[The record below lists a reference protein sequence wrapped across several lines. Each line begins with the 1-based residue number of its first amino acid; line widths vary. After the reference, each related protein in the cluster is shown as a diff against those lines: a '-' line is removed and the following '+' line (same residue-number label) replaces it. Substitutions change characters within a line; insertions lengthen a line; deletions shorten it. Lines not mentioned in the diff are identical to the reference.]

1 VKRLLV
7 LGMLCSGS
15 VFGQTVPLSTADVTG
30 AIAKAGREIV
40 AYLPYAEQLDVSD
53 ALRVAALRGKRVFF
67 ITSVK
72 GVQDPMGFTLRLAH
86 VPGVRTYLAAPTG
99 EPFLIIDGSLTL
111 SGNGLMQDGL
121 GTKINVARPE
131 RLLAWAQSVTK
142 IPPANKVALLKL
154 RYSGPPHR

>member
-1 VKRLLV
+1 MNRTLIV
-7 LGMLCSGS
+7 LGLLCSS
-15 VFGQTVPLSTADVTG
+15 VVSAQAGFVPADVTK
-30 AIAKAGREIV
+30 AIGQAGREIV

-53 ALRVAALRGKRVFF
+53 ALRVAALRGKRVFL

-99 EPFLIIDGSLTL
+99 EPFLIIDGNTTFA
-111 SGNGLMQDGL
+111 GNGLMQDGL
-121 GTKINVARPE
+121 GTQINSARPE
-131 RLLAWAQSVTK
+131 QLLAWAQGVTK
-142 IPPANKVALLKL
+142 IPPASKTALLKL

>member
-1 VKRLLV
+1 MKRFLMLGLLC
-7 LGMLCSGS
+7 LSGVS
-15 VFGQTVPLSTADVTG
+15 AQGVPLSTADVTG

-53 ALRVAALRGKRVFF
+53 ALRVAALRGKRVFL

-72 GVQDPMGFTLRLAH
+72 GVQDPLVFTLRLAH
-86 VPGVRTYLAAPTG
+86 VPGVRTYLAAPSG
-99 EPFLIIDGSLTL
+99 EAFLIIDGNVTF

-121 GTKINVARPE
+121 GTRINVARPE
-131 RLLAWAQSVTK
+131 RLLAWAQDVTK
-142 IPPANKVALLKL
+142 IPPASKVALLKL